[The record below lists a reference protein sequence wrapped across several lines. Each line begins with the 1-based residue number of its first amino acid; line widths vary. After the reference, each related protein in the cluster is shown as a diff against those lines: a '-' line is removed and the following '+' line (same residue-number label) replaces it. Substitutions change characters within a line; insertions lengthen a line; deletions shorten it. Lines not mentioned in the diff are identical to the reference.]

1 MFNLKL
7 MVETTSIITQIK
19 EKFKIIGRS
28 EELKQIILAHTGGK
42 NILLEGNVGVGKTTL
57 ARAIAEYYGSGDSNF
72 FRVDCSEELLPH
84 NLVGYFDPPL
94 VIAKGYA
101 EDSYKYGPL
110 ARAMLNGGC
119 LFINEI
125 NRMPEN
131 TQNSL
136 LTALDEGILE
146 IPKLKTIKA
155 HKDFFV
161 VATQNPAAHV
171 GVTVLGEALKDRFVW
186 INLNYQPPEEEI
198 LIIKQE
204 AELDHTTT
212 WSAEKIAKLSQ
223 TIIEATRHNTSIR
236 RGSSIRGGI
245 DLATLVNQFEST
257 SSTKNWVEAAVMSLY
272 NKIELEDGLT
282 QSKKDIIT
290 SIVLAVLN
298 KSDFQ

>member
-1 MFNLKL
+1 
-7 MVETTSIITQIK
+7 MVDTTSIVSEIK
-19 EKFKIIGRS
+19 EKYKIIGRT
-28 EELKQIILAHTGGK
+28 EELRQIVLAHSVGK

-57 ARAIAEYYGSGDSNF
+57 AKSIAQYYGSNDSNF
-72 FRVDCSEELLPH
+72 YRVDCSEELLPH
-84 NLVGYFDPPL
+84 NLVGYYEPPL
-94 VIAKGYA
+94 VIAKGYN
-101 EDSYKYGPL
+101 EDSYKNGPL
-110 ARAMLNGGC
+110 ALAMLNGGC

-136 LTALDEGILE
+136 LTALDEGLLE

-171 GVTVLGEALKDRFVW
+171 GVTVLGEALKDRFIW
-186 INLNYQPPEEEI
+186 INLDYQNPEEEI
-198 LIIKQE
+198 QIIEQE
-204 AELDHTTT
+204 ANNPSKKITT
-212 WSAEKIAKLSQ
+212 ISQ
-223 TIIEATRHNTSIR
+223 NIIQATRKTVSVR

-245 DLATLVNQFEST
+245 DLATLINQYDNSAST
-257 SSTKNWVEAAVMSLY
+257 SNWIEAAVMALY

-282 QSKKDIIT
+282 QSKKEIIS

>member
-1 MFNLKL
+1 
-7 MVETTSIITQIK
+7 MVDTTSLVSEIQK
-19 EKFKIIGRS
+19 KFKIIGRT
-28 EELKQIILAHTGGK
+28 EELKQIVLAHSVGK

-57 ARAIAEYYGSGDSNF
+57 ARAITKFYGSDDSSF
-72 FRVDCSEELLPH
+72 YRVDCSEELLPH
-84 NLVGYFDPPL
+84 NLVGYYEPPL
-94 VIAKGYA
+94 VIAKGYN

-110 ARAMLNGGC
+110 ALAMLNGGC

-146 IPKLKTIKA
+146 IPKLDTIKA

-171 GVTVLGEALKDRFVW
+171 GVTVLGEALIDRFIW
-186 INLNYQPPEEEI
+186 INLDYQSPEEEI
-198 LIIKQE
+198 QIIKQE
-204 AELDHTTT
+204 ANVN
-212 WSAEKIAKLSQ
+212 SEKITKISQ
-223 TIIEATRHNTSIR
+223 NIIQATRETISIR
-236 RGSSIRGGI
+236 RGSSIRGAI
-245 DLATLVNQFEST
+245 DLATLINQYNNSD
-257 SSTKNWVEAAVMSLY
+257 SSSNWIEAAVMSLH

-282 QSKKDIIT
+282 QSKKEVIT